1 MVGFL
6 GLIGNK
12 SWTYCVI
19 TVRLTGPLFLII
31 SQVYYMCGLK
41 LNTLNVRHWIFHP
54 KWFYSEI
61 ANCLF
66 SHFYRWQRNWNLK
79 MKRIFLEVWNISNLG
94 LRLKVL
100 VITIQMLN
108 ALLNISV
115 VACLPNIASP
125 IRAISGWWIL
135 VTVCNYTQLS
145 FLQTVR
151 WKVSAIKHKEKL
163 WIKTFWECQVLT
175 IPH

>member
-1 MVGFL
+1 M
-6 GLIGNK
+6 
-12 SWTYCVI
+12 S
-19 TVRLTGPLFLII
+19 
-31 SQVYYMCGLK
+31 
-41 LNTLNVRHWIFHP
+41 
-54 KWFYSEI
+54 
-61 ANCLF
+61 LF
-66 SHFYRWQRNWNLK
+66 SFLSMAEKLK
-79 MKRIFLEVWNISNLG
+79 FENEANISNPG

-125 IRAISGWWIL
+125 LRAISGWWIL

-151 WKVSAIKHKEKL
+151 WKVSAIKNKL
-163 WIKTFWECQVLT
+163 VKRNYKLKRVKCWQCHINIFRSLSKWTLQYDVWGICKVLPVFVLPPLPVR
-175 IPH
+175 IDVENWKWPALS

>member
-1 MVGFL
+1 
-6 GLIGNK
+6 
-12 SWTYCVI
+12 
-19 TVRLTGPLFLII
+19 
-31 SQVYYMCGLK
+31 MCGLK
-41 LNTLNVRHWIFHP
+41 LNTLNVRHWIFDP
-54 KWFYSEI
+54 KFFIQKLQIVSFTFLSMAEK
-61 ANCLF
+61 
-66 SHFYRWQRNWNLK
+66 LK
-79 MKRIFLEVWNISNLG
+79 FENEANISNPG

-125 IRAISGWWIL
+125 LRAISGWWIL

-151 WKVSAIKHKEKL
+151 WKVSAIKNKL
-163 WIKTFWECQVLT
+163 VKRNYKLKRVKCWQCHINIFRSLSKWTLQYDVWGICRVLLVLS
-175 IPH
+175 

>member
-1 MVGFL
+1 MSLLWDWLVLYFL
-6 GLIGNK
+6 WFLKFTKCAAWNWIHWMWDIEYLILNF
-12 SWTYCVI
+12 
-19 TVRLTGPLFLII
+19 LFRN
-31 SQVYYMCGLK
+31 CK
-41 LNTLNVRHWIFHP
+41 LSL
-54 KWFYSEI
+54 
-61 ANCLF
+61 L
-66 SHFYRWQRNWNLK
+66 HFYRWQRNWNLK
-79 MKRIFLEVWNISNLG
+79 MKRIFEVWNISNLG

-125 IRAISGWWIL
+125 LRAISGWWIL